1 MAKGSIYDKVDKQ
14 YKAFIRA
21 WYSVEEA
28 NLIGGV
34 SDKQMA
40 DAWEQFWGEWFTCR
54 AADLPK
60 FVSLNLALNERGV
73 PMAYIMFDDPVMDSV
88 PTVELKLED
97 LVANCWSC
105 WQSKAADSDAAI
117 EAKIRAAFEKGLAR
131 AKKAKF
137 ELDV

>member
-14 YKAFIRA
+14 YKAFVRA
-21 WYSVEEA
+21 WYAVEEA

-40 DAWEQFWGEWFTCR
+40 DAWEKFWGEWFTCR
-54 AADLPK
+54 AVELPK

-73 PMAYIMFDDPVMDSV
+73 PTAYIMFDDPVMENV
-88 PTVELKLED
+88 PPAELKLED
-97 LVANCWSC
+97 LVANCWSY
-105 WQSKAADSDAAI
+105 WKSKAADRDENI

-137 ELDV
+137 E